1 MGKFD
6 KSINFVKCT
15 VNYVW
20 IFTVLKDMKEKNKSK
35 HK

>member
-6 KSINFVKCT
+6 KLINFVKCI

-20 IFTVLKDMKEKNKSK
+20 IFTVLKDIKEKSKSK
-35 HK
+35 YK

>member
-6 KSINFVKCT
+6 KLIKFVKCI

-20 IFTVLKDMKEKNKSK
+20 IFTVLKDIKEKNKSK
-35 HK
+35 YK

>member
-6 KSINFVKCT
+6 MLIKFVKCI

-20 IFTVLKDMKEKNKSK
+20 IFTVLKDIKEKSKSK
-35 HK
+35 YK